1 MPRKS
6 AITLRDILAHIQGLR
21 GEMNDRF
28 DGVEN
33 RLTNVEYRL
42 DRVEQRLTRV
52 ENGLDALNTSHRQL
66 QINVLGH
73 VDRIKTVERHCGL
86 VRR

>member
-6 AITLRDILAHIQGLR
+6 EITLRDVLAHIQGLR
-21 GEMNDRF
+21 GEMNNRF

-33 RLTNVEYRL
+33 RLTKVEYRL

-52 ENGLDALNTSHRQL
+52 EDGLDALNMSHRQL
-66 QINVLGH
+66 QINVLGYG
-73 VDRIKTVERHCGL
+73 DRIKTVERHCEIS
-86 VRR
+86 RH